1 MSSSNQTALEVA
13 QMQLDA
19 AASYLQL
26 DPRIHSILKEPKR
39 VLEVAI
45 PVKMDDGSIKIFKGY
60 RSQHCDAVGPTKGGI
75 RFHPAVTMDEVKA
88 LSIWMTFKCGVIGL
102 PYGGGKGGVVCN
114 PQELSQNELERLSR
128 GYIRAI
134 AQFVGA
140 DKDIPAPDVNT
151 NPQIIAWMSDE
162 YNNIKGHN
170 EPGMITGKPIS
181 IGGSLGRTAATG
193 RGVAF
198 ATREAAGKLGMA
210 LENATAVIQGYGN
223 VGSYAA
229 RILADMGCKIIAV
242 SDVYGGICNR
252 DGLNLEQLT
261 LHLKETGSVVGFP
274 GTTALT
280 NQELLETKCDILVPC
295 ALENQI
301 TAANAPAINCRI
313 VTEGANGPTTP
324 EADTLLKKRGI
335 LVIPDILANA
345 GGVTVSYFEW
355 VQNLSNFYW
364 TEKEVNERLEALMVR
379 AFAEVWDMYQKHDV
393 DMRMAAYMVSINRIA
408 EAAKAKGWV
417 TITG

>member
-252 DGLNLEQLT
+252 DGLNLEQLA

-324 EADTLLKKRGI
+324 EADTLLKQRGI

>member
-140 DKDIPAPDVNT
+140 DKDIPAPDANT

-324 EADTLLKKRGI
+324 EADALLKQRGI

>member
-1 MSSSNQTALEVA
+1 MSANNQTALEVA

-45 PVKMDDGSIKIFKGY
+45 PVKMDDGSIKVFKGY

-114 PQELSQNELERLSR
+114 PQELSQDELERLSR

-252 DGLNLEQLT
+252 DGLNLEQLD
-261 LHLKETGSVVGFP
+261 LHLKQTGSVIGFP

-280 NQELLETKCDILVPC
+280 NKELLETKCDILVPC

-301 TAANAPAINCRI
+301 TAANAHSINCRI

-324 EADTLLKKRGI
+324 EADAILKQRGI

-379 AFAEVWDMYQKHDV
+379 AFAEVWNMYQNHDV

>member
-1 MSSSNQTALEVA
+1 MSDNTQTALEVA
-13 QMQLDA
+13 QQQLDA
-19 AASYLQL
+19 AASYLKL
-26 DPRIHSILKEPKR
+26 DSRIHNILKEPKR

-45 PVKMDDGSIKIFKGY
+45 PVKMDDGSVKVFKGY
-60 RSQHCDAVGPTKGGI
+60 RSQHCDVVGPTKGGI
-75 RFHPAVTMDEVKA
+75 RFHPDVTMDEVKA
-88 LSIWMTFKCGVIGL
+88 LSIWMTFKCGVVGL

-114 PQELSQNELERLSR
+114 PQELSKGELERLSR

-134 AQFVGA
+134 SQFVGA

-198 ATREAAGKLGMA
+198 ATREAVSKLGMTMA
-210 LENATAVIQGYGN
+210 NATVAVQGYGN

-229 RILADMGCKIIAV
+229 KILAEMGCKIVAV
-242 SDVYGGICNR
+242 SDVKGGIYNP
-252 DGLNLEQLT
+252 DGLNVEALDLY
-261 LHLKETGSVVGFP
+261 LKQTGSVVGFS

-280 NQELLETKCDILVPC
+280 NKELLETKCDILVPC

-301 TAANAPAINCRI
+301 TAENAHKINCKI
-313 VTEGANGPTTP
+313 VTEGANGPTNP
-324 EADTLLKKRGI
+324 EADAILKQRGI

-364 TEKEVNERLEALMVR
+364 TEKEVNERLENMMVR
-379 AFAEVWDMYQKHDV
+379 AFEDVWEMYKAHDV

-417 TITG
+417 PMVG

>member
-60 RSQHCDAVGPTKGGI
+60 HSQHCDAVGPTKGGI

-252 DGLNLEQLT
+252 DGLNLEQLD
-261 LHLKETGSVVGFP
+261 LHLKQTGSIVGFP

-324 EADTLLKKRGI
+324 EADTLLKQRGI

>member
-210 LENATAVIQGYGN
+210 LENATAVIQGFGN

-261 LHLKETGSVVGFP
+261 LHLKDTGSVVGFP

-324 EADTLLKKRGI
+324 EADAILKQRGI

>member
-324 EADTLLKKRGI
+324 EADTLLKQRGI

>member
-252 DGLNLEQLT
+252 DGLNLEQLA

-324 EADTLLKKRGI
+324 EADTVLKKRGI